1 MTICPH
7 TVDMLPIASTLAN
20 QLMRRSL
27 AGALADDAPARSIA
41 HPHAPEAHQPAARV
55 PRHFGRDRT
64 GRIHVAAD
72 GHPETSG
79 GLARRHAA

>member
-1 MTICPH
+1 MASGPH

-27 AGALADDAPARSIA
+27 EGALADDGPARSGG
-41 HPHAPEAHQPAARV
+41 HPHAAEAHQPAARV
-55 PRHFGRDRT
+55 LRHPGRPQT
-64 GRIHVAAD
+64 GRIHGAAD

-79 GLARRHAA
+79 ELARRHAA